1 LNLREQTPDL
11 GRCWVRYAYRPW
23 SGSRNLWLDL
33 FSRGLGKGPA
43 KGFETTDRLFAQ
55 GLDDVVYLPPVEE
68 SQERIR
74 GELTKRL
81 SAAGAPVLVQLLPGI
96 APGYPGAVEIYDVL
110 HAVAIDDLSRLAA
123 VPEGAA
129 VVWPLIGG
137 YSDDRRDWESG
148 LELLAANGV
157 ACVQGIAADLSPA
170 DRRRVVEVAGEQG
183 FERLFHGPTPS
194 EQEFAG
200 AVHQLGLEP
209 FLARPLPKAP
219 ARLRHNRRLAEL
231 LTSIGELWLR
241 LGRAESRGQS
251 FFRAARWV
259 DHESH
264 DLVVLARDGNLG
276 VVTWLDEDSR
286 EVIEEI
292 AAEDQSTLLAELR
305 GEYLEPTAMPERDP
319 V

>member
-1 LNLREQTPDL
+1 MNLREQTPDL

-23 SGSRNLWLDL
+23 SGSRDLWLDL
-33 FSRGLGKGPA
+33 FSRGLGRGPEKGL
-43 KGFETTDRLFAQ
+43 ELTDRLFAQ
-55 GLDDVVYLPPVEE
+55 GLDDVVYLPPVQE
-68 SQERIR
+68 SQEGIR
-74 GELTKRL
+74 GELIERL
-81 SAAGAPVLVQLLPGI
+81 GAAGAPVLVQRLSGSEPS
-96 APGYPGAVEIYDVL
+96 YPGAVEIYDVL

-129 VVWPLIGG
+129 VVWPLISG
-137 YSDDRRDWESG
+137 YSDDRKDWESG

-157 ACVQGIAADLSPA
+157 ACVQGVAADLSPA
-170 DRRRVVEVAGEQG
+170 DRRRVVEAAGEQG

-200 AVHQLGLEP
+200 AAHRLGLEP

-219 ARLRHNRRLAEL
+219 TRLVHNRRLAEL

-241 LGRAESRGQS
+241 LGKAESRGQS
-251 FFRAARWV
+251 FYRAARWV
-259 DHESH
+259 DRESH
-264 DLVVLARDGNLG
+264 DLVLLARDGNLG

-292 AAEDQSTLLAELR
+292 AAEDRSTLLAELR
-305 GEYLEPTAMPERDP
+305 GEYLEPTANPERDP